1 MTKVP
6 YRLAVL
12 NALSSQLEMVNGP
25 DHLGQPF
32 NLSGQVFRGRTEFGE
47 ETQLPALSV
56 LESPSP
62 DIGRF
67 AGSGEAFADKWTLL
81 VQGWAKDDKD
91 NPSDPAYYL
100 AAAVLER
107 LGLIIAI
114 KPGNSGR
121 PVDPQAHMLGG
132 LITDAEIGAYV
143 VRPVDKQASSRAYF
157 YLPIRLGLA
166 RDVAEPYLS
175 A

>member
-1 MTKVP
+1 MAKVP

-12 NALSSQLEMVNGP
+12 NALTGLLEMANGP
-25 DHLGQPF
+25 DHMGQPF
-32 NLSGQVFRGRTEFGE
+32 NLSGKVFRGRTEFGE
-47 ETQLPALSV
+47 ETALPALSI
-56 LESPSP
+56 LESPTP

-100 AAAVLER
+100 AAATLER
-107 LGLIIAI
+107 LALITATR
-114 KPGNSGR
+114 NDASGR
-121 PVDPQAHMLGG
+121 PLDKQAYLLNG
-132 LITDAEIGAYV
+132 LLTDAEIGAYV
-143 VRPVDKQASSRAYF
+143 VRPVDKQASSRAFF

-166 RDVAEPYLS
+166 RDVGEPYLS

>member
-1 MTKVP
+1 MAKVP

-12 NALSSQLEMVNGP
+12 NAITGLLELVDGP

-32 NLSGQVFRGRTEFGE
+32 DLRAKVYRGRTEYGD
-47 ETQLPALSV
+47 ETSLPALSV
-56 LESPSP
+56 LESPNP

-100 AAAVLER
+100 AAAVLEK
-107 LGLIIAI
+107 LALITATR
-114 KPGNSGR
+114 KDSSGR
-121 PVDPQAHMLGG
+121 PLDQQAYLLGG

-143 VRPVDKQASSRAYF
+143 VRPVDKQASSRAFF

-166 RDVAEPYLS
+166 RDVGEPYLS